1 MWQET
6 HQKKAGK
13 SSGGSSSASK
23 KSKSGI
29 SKVITA
35 TPSFN
40 FHVFIDGFKA
50 EADSMFSEVGG
61 MSFEL
66 EVEDFKDGGNNAT
79 VHHLPKGSK
88 HSNLIL
94 KRGISPM
101 GSALTTWCMETMN
114 FKDNKITRKVISVML
129 MGPDPKGNENPKSI
143 PIHTWEFY
151 DAFPVKW
158 QISEFVADKSAI
170 AIESIEFVYAGIKS
184 FV

>member
-1 MWQET
+1 
-6 HQKKAGK
+6 
-13 SSGGSSSASK
+13 
-23 KSKSGI
+23 
-29 SKVITA
+29 VITP
-35 TPSFN
+35 TLSFN
-40 FHVFIDGFKA
+40 FHVFIDGFKS
-50 EADSMFSEVGG
+50 EADSMFNEIGG

-66 EVEDFKDGGNNAT
+66 SVEAYSDGGNNGT
-79 VHHLPKGSK
+79 VHHLPNGSK

-101 GSALTTWCMETMN
+101 GSQLTTWCMQTMN
-114 FKDNKITRKVISVML
+114 FKDNKISPKVISIML
-129 MGPDPKGNENPKSI
+129 MGPDPKASENPQLI

-158 QISEFVADKSAI
+158 QISEFVADKSAY